1 MIFVGDPEMT
11 DSKLTRIVKFVSPMI
26 CSKKNLP
33 RWPAFE
39 FSSWILEV
47 INFGSQ
53 MSLGFR
59 FCYQFGEVS
68 SGEILVITEAI
79 WEFCMISRMASFSCF
94 NCCFFFGG
102 KFWKPV
108 WKFVGGTDHK
118 AGKINHKPTFCCLKM
133 PEARPCWSCVVMKKL
148 LGSCVLT
155 LCFLGLPRP
164 WSCLRIRRIFGGQYF
179 FLRWRFASPR
189 KVIS

>member
-1 MIFVGDPEMT
+1 MASLWVFFV
-11 DSKLTRIVKFVSPMI
+11 
-26 CSKKNLP
+26 
-33 RWPAFE
+33 
-39 FSSWILEV
+39 
-47 INFGSQ
+47 NFGGHQFWVANEPWVSFLLPIRWGVKWRDPRHHRGH
-53 MSLGFR
+53 LG
-59 FCYQFGEVS
+59 
-68 SGEILVITEAI
+68 ILYDFQDGFILLLQLL
-79 WEFCMISRMASFSCF
+79 
-94 NCCFFFGG
+94 FFFGG